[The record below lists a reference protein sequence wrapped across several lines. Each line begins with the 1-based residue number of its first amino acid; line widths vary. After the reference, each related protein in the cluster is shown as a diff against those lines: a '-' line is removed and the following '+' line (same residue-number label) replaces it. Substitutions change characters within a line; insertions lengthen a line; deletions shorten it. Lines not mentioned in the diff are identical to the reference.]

1 MIKFYEFAT
10 EIAKR
15 MEKNT
20 TGYAFSVQACQELNV
35 EAFGISIT
43 KKGCNVSPRLYLG
56 DSYEAYIAGNLDIS
70 KYVSDLIKQLP
81 EIFDNPPVIEICN
94 NIFDYNWVKEHL
106 YIALSSA
113 KKNWRLLGEIPHTIV
128 EDLMLTV
135 HVFLGRDEGTNQTIM
150 VRNEML
156 DKWRIDKKT
165 LFEDAMKSSPT
176 VNPINTFSLFDPY
189 LSDSPSMISV
199 TCRDML
205 VGSAAGIFYPGV
217 FEQIAEKMNG
227 SYYILPSSVFEV
239 IVVPDDENFDPETLS
254 AMVVEVNRDE
264 VKDSE
269 VLSDHAYYYD
279 VKEKKFR
286 SV

>member
-1 MIKFYEFAT
+1 MIKFYEFAI

-15 MEKNT
+15 MEENT
-20 TGYAFSVQACQELNV
+20 TGYTFSVQAYQILNV
-35 EAFGISIT
+35 EGFGISIT
-43 KKGCNVSPRLYLG
+43 KKHCNVSPRLYLG
-56 DSYEAYIAGNLDIS
+56 DSYEAYIAGNLDIN

-81 EIFDNPPVIEICN
+81 EMFDKPPVTEICN
-94 NIFDYNWVKEHL
+94 NIFDYNWVKERL
-106 YIALSSA
+106 CIALSSA

-135 HVFLGRDEGTNQTIM
+135 HVFLGFDEGVERTARNIM

-156 DKWRIDKKT
+156 DKWGIDKKT

-176 VNPINTFSLFDPY
+176 VNPINTFSLFGP
-189 LSDSPSMISV
+189 MICV
-199 TCRDML
+199 TCRNVL

-254 AMVVEVNRDE
+254 AMVVEVNKEE

>member
-1 MIKFYEFAT
+1 MMKFNEFVT
-10 EIAKR
+10 EIAGR
-15 MEKNT
+15 MEENT
-20 TGYAFSVQACQELNV
+20 TGYTFSVEACQKLNTDT
-35 EAFGISIT
+35 FGISIT
-43 KKGCNVSPRLYLG
+43 KKGCSVSPRLYL
-56 DSYEAYIAGNLDIS
+56 DNQYEAYIAGNFDIS
-70 KYVSDLIKQLP
+70 KYVSDLINQLP
-81 EIFDNPPVIEICN
+81 EIFDKCPATEVTQICD
-94 NIFDYNWVKEHL
+94 NIRDYNWVKDRL
-106 YIALSSA
+106 YIALSSE
-113 KKNWRLLGEIPHTIV
+113 KKNWRLLSRVPYIIV

-135 HVFLGRDEGTNQTIM
+135 HILLDRDEDHNQTVM

-176 VNPINTFSLFDPY
+176 VNPINIFSFFNP
-189 LSDSPSMISV
+189 MVCV
-199 TCRDML
+199 TCTNLL

-254 AMVVEVNRDE
+254 AMVVEVNREE